1 MGSLFVRRRTAGSLW
16 FLGEGD
22 DAMSRLGIAAVLLAF
37 VGLTGAARADDKP
50 NPTGTWKW
58 KVEINGQEREFTLK
72 LKLDGDK
79 LTGSMLGRDGNET
92 AIEDAKYK
100 DGEVSFK
107 VTRERDGN
115 KFTVKYTGKVSGDKL
130 KATSEAEVNGETRK
144 REFEA
149 TREKK

>member
-1 MGSLFVRRRTAGSLW
+1 MR
-16 FLGEGD
+16 
-22 DAMSRLGIAAVLLAF
+22 RLGLAAVVLAF
-37 VGLTGAARADDKP
+37 VGLTGVARADDKP

-79 LTGSMLGRDGNET
+79 LTGAMIGRDGNET

-107 VTRERDGN
+107 VERERNGQ
-115 KFTVKYTGKVSGDKL
+115 KFTVKYTGKVSGDTL
-130 KATSEAEVNGETRK
+130 KFKSEAEVNGEVRK

-149 TREKK
+149 KREKS